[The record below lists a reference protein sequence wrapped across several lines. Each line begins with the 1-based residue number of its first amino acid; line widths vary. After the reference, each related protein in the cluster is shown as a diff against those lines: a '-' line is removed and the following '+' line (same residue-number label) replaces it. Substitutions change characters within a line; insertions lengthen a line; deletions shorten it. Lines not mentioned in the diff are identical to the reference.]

1 MNSNPPANVV
11 TPTRVAKFMPRFD
24 GPFLITAVNEAKST
38 VTLDL
43 PSTSKRHPVF
53 HTSQILP
60 FIEND
65 PSLFPSREFSK
76 PPPISDAFGNEEFLI
91 RDIIDEQRSG
101 RGFKYL
107 VRWIG
112 YGDKENRWL
121 PRKEL
126 EDTEALDTWLA
137 QKR

>member
-76 PPPISDAFGNEEFLI
+76 PPPISDEFGNEEFLI
-91 RDIIDEQRSG
+91 WDIIDKRCSA
-101 RGFKYL
+101 RGL
-107 VRWIG
+107 
-112 YGDKENRWL
+112 N
-121 PRKEL
+121 
-126 EDTEALDTWLA
+126 
-137 QKR
+137 